1 MKKLSIY
8 DKLEEHKKLYQ
19 WACFICAE
27 GEEERAMIEKDPYIE
42 EAIRELELLERDP
55 ERMDEY
61 LFRQKNL
68 SDYVT
73 QMEYSREEGL
83 KEGEYTKIIEQIQ
96 KKMQRGKTEAEI
108 ADALEEDPQTIASIC
123 RLIRL
128 YPSSSK
134 EEIYKVWQNKPGT
147 I

>member
-1 MKKLSIY
+1 
-8 DKLEEHKKLYQ
+8 
-19 WACFICAE
+19 
-27 GEEERAMIEKDPYIE
+27 MIEKDPYIE
-42 EAIRELELLERDP
+42 EAIRELELLECDP

-108 ADALEEDPQTIASIC
+108 ADALEEDPRVCETFSV
-123 RLIRL
+123 
-128 YPSSSK
+128 K
-134 EEIYKVWQNKPGT
+134 
-147 I
+147 

>member
-1 MKKLSIY
+1 
-8 DKLEEHKKLYQ
+8 
-19 WACFICAE
+19 
-27 GEEERAMIEKDPYIE
+27 MIEKDPYIE

-108 ADALEEDPQTIASIC
+108 ADALEEC
-123 RLIRL
+123 VKLFL
-128 YPSSSK
+128 
-134 EEIYKVWQNKPGT
+134 
-147 I
+147 

>member
-1 MKKLSIY
+1 
-8 DKLEEHKKLYQ
+8 
-19 WACFICAE
+19 
-27 GEEERAMIEKDPYIE
+27 MIEKDLYIE

-108 ADALEEDPQTIASIC
+108 ADALEEDPRPFQVLC
-123 RLIRL
+123 KLKKLI
-128 YPSSSK
+128 
-134 EEIYKVWQNKPGT
+134 
-147 I
+147 